1 MSIVRQ
7 LIQLSIVEA
16 LRGRTIAGNAVFD
29 SRMDTLPDLLVDQHQ
44 PVIIVSVEASD
55 RRNMSQGIASLLG
68 GSTVLTVLI
77 QTAVATGRAI
87 KGPDGTV
94 IRAAIGETDSA
105 FEGALNLLDHE
116 WRKVLHHFENEW
128 AEVFRDLVNGV
139 QDIKDTRGTDPDTKR
154 KHAARFVQLDLSVL
168 AEPEPGDDLPEVI
181 ARGLDLMSADAD
193 YAPLAEEW
201 RTLLAEGS
209 DWPEW
214 RKLQSALLASRQ
226 HMATIGQGPLIV
238 DEEVDFEI
246 ARLNVS
252 GVSTVEI
259 LDDP

>member
-29 SRMDTLPDLLVDQHQ
+29 SRMDTLPDLLDDQYQ

-55 RRNMSQGIASLLG
+55 RRNMSQGMASLLG
-68 GSTVLTVLI
+68 GSAVLTVLI

-94 IRAAIGETDSA
+94 IRAAIGETDAA
-105 FEGALNLLDHE
+105 FESALNLLDHE
-116 WRKVLHHFENEW
+116 WRKILHHFDNEW
-128 AEVFRDLVNGV
+128 AEVFRDLVNGI
-139 QDIKDTRGTDPDTKR
+139 QDIKDTRGADPDTKR

-168 AEPEPGDDLPEVI
+168 PEPEPGDDLPEVI
-181 ARGLDLMSADAD
+181 ARGLDLMSADEE

-201 RTLLAEGS
+201 RTLLGEGS
-209 DWPEW
+209 DWPDW
-214 RKLQSALLASRQ
+214 RKLQSTLFASRQ
-226 HMATIGQGPLIV
+226 HMAVIGQGPLIV

-246 ARLNVS
+246 AHLNVS
-252 GVSTVEI
+252 GVKPLEI